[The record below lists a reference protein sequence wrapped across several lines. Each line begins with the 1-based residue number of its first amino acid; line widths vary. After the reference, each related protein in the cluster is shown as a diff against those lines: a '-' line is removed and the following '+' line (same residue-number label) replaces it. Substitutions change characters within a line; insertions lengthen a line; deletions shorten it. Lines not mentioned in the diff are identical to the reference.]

1 MNKSSKVNKLVK
13 IALLGAISTLL
24 MMFDVPLIPIFP
36 WLKIDFADIPALMG
50 AFAFGPLAGVVITA
64 LKIFL
69 NLALQGTMTAGVGE
83 LANFLIG
90 ISMIVPASYIYHRN
104 KTKKNA
110 IIGLVV
116 GGISLQV
123 IGILANVY
131 LLLPLYGITPEGGVM
146 NYIVAGL
153 LPFNGIKAIMVGV
166 VTFLLYKKVSR
177 AVFKEEAFKT
187 TPKPVRN

>member
-1 MNKSSKVNKLVK
+1 MSSRKNVNRLVK
-13 IALLGAISTLL
+13 IALLGAISTVL
-24 MMFDVPLIPIFP
+24 MMFDIPVIPIFP

-50 AFAFGPLAGVVITA
+50 AFAFGPMAGIAITA
-64 LKIFL
+64 LKIIL
-69 NLALQGTMTAGVGE
+69 NLVLQGSMSAGVGE

-116 GGISLQV
+116 GGISLEV

-153 LPFNGIKAIMVGV
+153 LPFNGIKAVMVGV
-166 VTFLLYKKVSR
+166 ITFFLYKSVSR
-177 AVFKEEAFKT
+177 AIFHEEAFLSNK
-187 TPKPVRN
+187 KQVA